1 MGDFYYFCNLK
12 LQRNSC
18 PCHKGTRNTK
28 HNTRSSKTLVILRD
42 LCPLVVNS
50 FERVNEF
57 MSLENEI
64 SKRRTFGIISHP
76 DAGKTTLTEKLLL
89 FGGAIQKA
97 GAVKSSKIKDHA
109 RSDWMEIE
117 KQRGISVATS
127 VMGFNYNG
135 VKINLLDTP
144 GHQDFAED
152 TYRTLTAVDSVIM
165 VIDCVKG
172 VEIQTEKLMEV
183 CRMRNTPVICFINKL
198 DREGRDPFDLLDEI
212 EEKLNI
218 NVRPL
223 SWPISMGKTFKGV
236 YSLYEKSLHL
246 FTPSKITVEE
256 GIEISDI
263 NDHQLDEYVG
273 ENNAKQLRADVELI
287 EGVYPEFNV
296 QDYLNGKVAPVFFGS
311 AVNNF
316 GVKELLD
323 TFIRI
328 APTPIPR
335 ETTARIIRPNED
347 KFSGFVFKIHANMDP
362 KHRNRIAFVR
372 VCSGEFERGNNYY
385 HVRQDKSLRFS
396 NATAFMAQDRETVE
410 EAWPGD
416 IVGIYDTG
424 NLKIGDTLTEGEK
437 VMYTGIPS
445 FSPEIFKE
453 VINLDAMKTKQL
465 EKGLLQLMEEG
476 VAQLFTYELGK
487 KKVVGVVGALQFEV
501 IQFRLKNEYNA
512 TAQFAPQNIYKACWI
527 SSKDPRKLAE
537 FIDSKQRHIARD
549 KDDKLV
555 FMAESRAWLQMVQD
569 NFPDIKFHFT
579 SEFKD

>member
-1 MGDFYYFCNLK
+1 ML
-12 LQRNSC
+12 
-18 PCHKGTRNTK
+18 
-28 HNTRSSKTLVILRD
+28 
-42 LCPLVVNS
+42 
-50 FERVNEF
+50 
-57 MSLENEI
+57 LEQEI
-64 SKRRTFGIISHP
+64 AKRRTFGIISHP

-127 VMGFNYNG
+127 VMGFHYQNT
-135 VKINLLDTP
+135 KINLLDTP

-152 TYRTLTAVDSVIM
+152 TFRTLTAVDSVIM

-172 VEIQTEKLMEV
+172 VETQTEKLMEV
-183 CRMRNTPVICFINKL
+183 CRMRATPVLCFINKL
-198 DREGRDPFDLLDEI
+198 DREGRDPFELLDEI

-218 NVRPL
+218 KVRPL
-223 SWPISMGKTFKGV
+223 SWPIGMGKGFRGV

-246 FTPSKITVEE
+246 FTPSKTTVEE
-256 GIEISDI
+256 GIKIESI
-263 NDHQLDEYVG
+263 NDQQIDSLIG
-273 ENNAKQLRADVELI
+273 ESNARQLRADVDLI
-287 EGVYPEFNV
+287 EGVYPEFDV
-296 QDYLNGKVAPVFFGS
+296 EEYLAGRVAPVFFGS

-328 APTPIPR
+328 APAPQPR
-335 ETTARIIRPNED
+335 ATSVRTIEPLEK
-347 KFSGFVFKIHANMDP
+347 KFSGFIFKIHANMDP
-362 KHRNRIAFVR
+362 KHRNRIAFLR
-372 VCSGEFERGNNYY
+372 VCSGKFERGSNYY
-385 HVRQDKSLRFS
+385 HVRQEKGLRFS
-396 NATAFMAQDRETVE
+396 NATAFMAQDRETID

-416 IVGIYDTG
+416 IVGIFDTG
-424 NLKIGDTLTEGEK
+424 NLKIGDTLTEGEAA
-437 VMYTGIPS
+437 VYTGIPS

-453 VINLDAMKTKQL
+453 VVNKDAMKTKQL
-465 EKGLLQLMEEG
+465 EKGLQQLMEEG

-512 TAQFAPQNIYKACWI
+512 TVEFVSQNIYKACWI
-527 SSKDPRKLAE
+527 SSKNPQKLQE
-537 FIDSKQRHIARD
+537 FIASKQRHIATD
-549 KDDKLV
+549 KDGKLV

-569 NFPDIKFHFT
+569 NFPEIEFHFT
-579 SEFKD
+579 SEF

>member
-1 MGDFYYFCNLK
+1 MNL
-12 LQRNSC
+12 
-18 PCHKGTRNTK
+18 TT
-28 HNTRSSKTLVILRD
+28 
-42 LCPLVVNS
+42 
-50 FERVNEF
+50 
-57 MSLENEI
+57 EI
-64 SKRRTFGIISHP
+64 ARRRTFGIISHP

-97 GAVKSSKIKDHA
+97 GAVKSSKIKEHA

-127 VMGFNYNG
+127 VMGFNYHDI
-135 VKINLLDTP
+135 KINLLDTP

-172 VEIQTEKLMEV
+172 VEMQTEKLMEV
-183 CRMRNTPVICFINKL
+183 CRMRSTPVICFINKL
-198 DREGRDPFDLLDEI
+198 DREGQDPFDLLDEI
-212 EEKLNI
+212 EQKLNI
-218 NVRPL
+218 KVRPL
-223 SWPISMGKTFKGV
+223 SWPISMGKTFRGV
-236 YSLYEKSLHL
+236 YSLYEKKIHL
-246 FTPSKITVEE
+246 FTPSKTTVEE
-256 GIEISDI
+256 GVEITDI
-263 NDHQLDEYVG
+263 HSSQLDQLVG
-273 ENNAKQLRADVELI
+273 ENNATKLRADVELI

-296 QDYLNGKVAPVFFGS
+296 SEYLEGRVAPVFFGS

-328 APTPIPR
+328 APPPLPR
-335 ETTARIIRPNED
+335 ATTLRVVQPDEQ
-347 KFSGFVFKIHANMDP
+347 KFSGFIFKIHANMDP

-372 VCSGEFERGNNYY
+372 VCSGKFERGHNYY
-385 HVRQDKSLRFS
+385 HVRQEKSLRFS

-437 VMYTGIPS
+437 AVYTGIPS

-453 VINLDAMKTKQL
+453 VLNKDAMKTKQL
-465 EKGLLQLMEEG
+465 EKGLQQLMEEG
-476 VAQLFTYELGK
+476 VAQLFTFDIGK
-487 KKVVGVVGALQFEV
+487 RKVIGTVGALQFEV
-501 IQFRLKNEYNA
+501 IQFRLKHEYSA
-512 TAQFAPQNIYKACWI
+512 TVEFVPQNIYKACWI
-527 SSKDPRKLAE
+527 SSTNPQKLQE

-549 KDDKLV
+549 KEGKLV
-555 FMAESRAWLQMVQD
+555 FMAESKAWLQMVQD
-569 NFPDIKFHFT
+569 NFPEIQFHFT
-579 SEFKD
+579 SEFKS

>member
-1 MGDFYYFCNLK
+1 
-12 LQRNSC
+12 
-18 PCHKGTRNTK
+18 
-28 HNTRSSKTLVILRD
+28 
-42 LCPLVVNS
+42 
-50 FERVNEF
+50 
-57 MSLENEI
+57 MSLEQEI

-127 VMGFNYNG
+127 VMGFHYKDI
-135 VKINLLDTP
+135 KINLLDTP

-172 VEIQTEKLMEV
+172 VETQTEKLMEV
-183 CRMRNTPVICFINKL
+183 CRMRSTPVLCFINKL

-218 NVRPL
+218 KVRPL
-223 SWPISMGKTFKGV
+223 SWPINMGKGFKGV

-246 FTPSKITVEE
+246 FTPSKTTVEE
-256 GIEISDI
+256 GLEIADI
-263 NDHQLDEYVG
+263 HDPQLDALVG
-273 ENNAKQLRADVELI
+273 ENNARQLRADVELI
-287 EGVYPEFNV
+287 EGVYPDFNV
-296 QDYLNGKVAPVFFGS
+296 NEYLNGRVAPVFFGS

-328 APTPIPR
+328 APAPIPR
-335 ETTARIIRPNED
+335 ETTLRIIEPDET
-347 KFSGFVFKIHANMDP
+347 KFTGFVFKIHANMDP

-372 VCSGEFERGNNYY
+372 ICSGKFERGNNYY
-385 HVRQDKSLRFS
+385 HVRHEKSLRFS

-437 VMYTGIPS
+437 TIYTGIPS
-445 FSPEIFKE
+445 FSPEIFRE
-453 VINLDAMKTKQL
+453 VLNKDAMKTKQL
-465 EKGLLQLMEEG
+465 EKGLQQLMEEG

-487 KKVVGVVGALQFEV
+487 RKVVGVVGNLQFEV

-512 TAQFAPQNIYKACWI
+512 TVEFVPQNIYKACWI
-527 SSKDPRKLAE
+527 SSREEKKLNE

-549 KDDKLV
+549 KDGKLV

-569 NFPDIKFHFT
+569 NFPDIQFHFT
-579 SEFKD
+579 SEFKVD

>member
-1 MGDFYYFCNLK
+1 
-12 LQRNSC
+12 
-18 PCHKGTRNTK
+18 
-28 HNTRSSKTLVILRD
+28 
-42 LCPLVVNS
+42 
-50 FERVNEF
+50 
-57 MSLENEI
+57 MSLEQEI
-64 SKRRTFGIISHP
+64 AKRRTFGIISHP

-127 VMGFNYNG
+127 VMGFNYKD

-152 TYRTLTAVDSVIM
+152 TYRTLTAVDSVIL

-183 CRMRNTPVICFINKL
+183 CRMRSTPVICFINKL
-198 DREGRDPFDLLDEI
+198 DREGRDPFELLDEV

-218 NVRPL
+218 KVRPL

-236 YSLYEKSLHL
+236 YNLYEKSLTL
-246 FTPSKITVEE
+246 FTPSKTKVEE
-256 GIEISDI
+256 EGRIQISDI
-263 NDHQLDEYVG
+263 HDEVLDSYVG
-273 ENNAKQLRADVELI
+273 ETNAKQLRADVELI
-287 EGVYPEFNV
+287 EGVYPDFDV
-296 QDYLNGKVAPVFFGS
+296 DKYLSGKVAPVFFGS

-316 GVKELLD
+316 GVRELLD

-328 APTPIPR
+328 APTPVPR
-335 ETTARIIRPNED
+335 ETTLRIVEPEEN

-372 VCSGEFERGNNYY
+372 ICSGKFERGSNYY
-385 HVRQDKSLRFS
+385 HVRQQKNLRFS
-396 NATAFMAQDRETVE
+396 NATAFMAQDRETVD

-416 IVGIYDTG
+416 IVGIFDTG

-437 VMYTGIPS
+437 LLYTGIPS

-453 VINLDAMKTKQL
+453 VVNMDAMKTKQL

-501 IQFRLKNEYNA
+501 IQFRLKNEYSA
-512 TAQFAPQNIYKACWI
+512 TAQFVPQNIYKACWI
-527 SSKDPRKLAE
+527 SSKDPKKLAE

-569 NFPDIKFHFT
+569 NFPDIQFHFT

>member
-1 MGDFYYFCNLK
+1 
-12 LQRNSC
+12 
-18 PCHKGTRNTK
+18 
-28 HNTRSSKTLVILRD
+28 
-42 LCPLVVNS
+42 
-50 FERVNEF
+50 
-57 MSLENEI
+57 MSLEEEI
-64 SKRRTFGIISHP
+64 IKRRTFGIISHP

-97 GAVKSSKIKDHA
+97 GAVKSSKIRDHA

-127 VMGFNYNG
+127 VMGFNYDG
-135 VKINLLDTP
+135 IKINLLDTP

-198 DREGRDPFDLLDEI
+198 DREGRDPFELLDEI
-212 EEKLNI
+212 EEKLAI
-218 NVRPL
+218 KVRPL

-246 FTPSKITVEE
+246 FTASKQTDEE

-263 NDHQLDEYVG
+263 NNESLDGYVG
-273 ENNAKQLRADVELI
+273 ENNARQLRADVELI
-287 EGVYPEFNV
+287 EGVYSEFNME
-296 QDYLNGKVAPVFFGS
+296 DYLNGDVAPVFFGS

-328 APTPIPR
+328 APPPKPR
-335 ETTARIIRPNED
+335 DTTVRVVEPDEK
-347 KFSGFVFKIHANMDP
+347 KFTGFIFKIHANMDP
-362 KHRNRIAFVR
+362 KHRNRLAFLR
-372 VCSGEFERGNNYY
+372 ICSGKFARGSNYY
-385 HVRQDKSLRFS
+385 HVRQEKNLRFS
-396 NATAFMAQDRETVE
+396 NATAFMAQDRETID

-424 NLKIGDTLTEGEK
+424 NLKIGDTLTEGENL
-437 VMYTGIPS
+437 MYTGIPS

-453 VINLDAMKTKQL
+453 VVNKDAMKTKQL
-465 EKGLLQLMEEG
+465 EKGLIQLMEEG

-487 KKVVGVVGALQFEV
+487 KKVVGTVGALQFEV

-512 TAQFAPQNIYKACWI
+512 TADFVSQNIYKACWI
-527 SSKDPRKLAE
+527 SSKDQRKLNE
-537 FIDSKQRHIARD
+537 FVESKLRHIAHD
-549 KDDKLV
+549 KDGKLV

-569 NFPDIKFHFT
+569 NFPDIEFHFT

>member
-1 MGDFYYFCNLK
+1 
-12 LQRNSC
+12 
-18 PCHKGTRNTK
+18 
-28 HNTRSSKTLVILRD
+28 
-42 LCPLVVNS
+42 
-50 FERVNEF
+50 
-57 MSLENEI
+57 MSLEEQI
-64 SKRRTFGIISHP
+64 AKRRTFGIISHP

-127 VMGFNYNG
+127 VMGFNYDG
-135 VKINLLDTP
+135 IKINLLDTP

-183 CRMRNTPVICFINKL
+183 CRMRDTPVICFINKL
-198 DREGRDPFDLLDEI
+198 DREGRDPFELLDEI
-212 EEKLNI
+212 EEKLRI
-218 NVRPL
+218 KVRPL

-246 FTPSKITVEE
+246 FTASKQVVEE
-256 GIEISDI
+256 GIEVTDI
-263 NDHQLDEYVG
+263 NSTQLEDYVG
-273 ENNAKQLRADVELI
+273 ENNAKQLRHDVELI
-287 EGVYPEFNV
+287 EGVYPEFDTK
-296 QDYLNGKVAPVFFGS
+296 DYLEGRVAPVFFGS

-316 GVKELLD
+316 GVKELLN

-328 APTPIPR
+328 APPPKAR
-335 ETTARIIRPNED
+335 ETTLRIVEPDET
-347 KFSGFVFKIHANMDP
+347 KFTGFVFKIHANMDP

-385 HVRQDKSLRFS
+385 HVRQEKSLRFS
-396 NATAFMAQDRETVE
+396 NATAFMAQDRETVD

-437 VMYTGIPS
+437 LMYTGIPS

-453 VINLDAMKTKQL
+453 VVNRDAMKTKQL

-487 KKVVGVVGALQFEV
+487 KKVVGTVGALQFEV
-501 IQFRLKNEYNA
+501 IQFRLKNEYGA

-527 SSKDPRKLAE
+527 SSKDQKKLAE
-537 FIDSKQRHIARD
+537 FIDSKQRHMARD
-549 KDDKLV
+549 KDGKLV

-569 NFPDIKFHFT
+569 NFPEIEFHFT